1 MLRWTTHWTLVK
13 KVNLKWNKCWLDS
26 WQSEWWVGWAVAGVN
41 FPLGSLHTQ
50 TRTVKQNCT
59 VAVYFVRCS
68 ASEKHR
74 ILYSF
79 RCFWKWIWC
88 PIDKLLE
95 DRNLSLFFSS
105 LGLDCAHLCVC
116 VVLIS
121 FYITCR
127 SFQKRTVSHCCLP
140 WISSSSVPSRD
151 SG

>member
-1 MLRWTTHWTLVK
+1 M
-13 KVNLKWNKCWLDS
+13 
-26 WQSEWWVGWAVAGVN
+26 AGVN

-105 LGLDCAHLCVC
+105 LGLDCAHLCVWC
-116 VVLIS
+116 QSLFILHAEVSRRGLFLIAVFLES
-121 FYITCR
+121 R
-127 SFQKRTVSHCCLP
+127 RLLSHHVTLANTLFHFPLRFFDCG
-140 WISSSSVPSRD
+140 VR
-151 SG
+151 G